1 MSETDVAVMDTPQET
16 SAPEPASGPKTPRK
30 SRKPRGPGVAV
41 PGPESDPTAG
51 DSARADAE
59 DGPVEDPSTIA
70 PSIEAILV
78 TMDKP
83 IPAAQLAE
91 ALKLPAPGARRRIQG
106 AVDVLNEHYERSG
119 RSFRIESVAS
129 GYRIMTRP
137 EFAPAISA
145 IHGVRESQRLTK
157 AGIETLAIVAYRQP
171 ITRAE
176 VEAIRGVACGDVL
189 RTLLERRMI
198 AIVGRAEELGRPML
212 YGTSKRFLEVFGFS
226 SVKDL
231 PAISE
236 VFPGVEAPPMKK
248 RAIAPVASEDAGE
261 SGDSGAGVSQ

>member
-1 MSETDVAVMDTPQET
+1 MDTPPGA
-16 SAPEPASGPKTPRK
+16 SASEAALGSQPSRKT
-30 SRKPRGPGVAV
+30 RKPRGTV
-41 PGPESDPTAG
+41 PGPGAGVEARDEAGADAG
-51 DSARADAE
+51 DGPAE
-59 DGPVEDPSTIA
+59 DLHAIA

-91 ALKLPAPGARRRIQG
+91 ALNLGGVGARRRIQG
-106 AVDVLNEHYERSG
+106 AVGLLNEQYERSG

-189 RTLLERRMI
+189 RTLLERRMV

-248 RAIAPVASEDAGE
+248 RAITPVGADEAGE
-261 SGDSGAGVSQ
+261 PDDGGAGATR

>member
-1 MSETDVAVMDTPQET
+1 MSETDVAVMDTPQG
-16 SAPEPASGPKTPRK
+16 APASEAAPGPKQSRK
-30 SRKPRGPGVAV
+30 TRRKPRGAV
-41 PGPESDPTAG
+41 PGPDTTGAAGDESD
-51 DSARADAE
+51 ADAG
-59 DGPVEDPSTIA
+59 DGPVEDAHVIA
-70 PSIEAILV
+70 PSIEAILI

-83 IPAAQLAE
+83 IPATQLAE
-91 ALKLPAPGARRRIQG
+91 ALGLGGTGARRRVQG
-106 AVDVLNEHYERSG
+106 AVDLLNEQYERSG
-119 RSFRIESVAS
+119 RTFRIESVAS
-129 GYRIMTRP
+129 GYRVMTRP
-137 EFAPAISA
+137 EFASAISA

-176 VEAIRGVACGDVL
+176 IEAIRGVACGDVL

-248 RAIAPVASEDAGE
+248 RAMTPVGSDDAGDQD
-261 SGDSGAGVSQ
+261 GGGPGGTP